1 MFSNV
6 FVFNNKPQ
14 VNYSIVSFEY
24 FIVDVTQNE
33 HSPQFESIFYSKK
46 QSCLYDGA
54 RTTLFQ
60 ELWFFWFSYFD
71 SREERQIWI
80 DIMILDFS

>member
-24 FIVDVTQNE
+24 FIVDVTQMNIA
-33 HSPQFESIFYSKK
+33 HSLKASFTVRNKAVSMTAQKYFP
-46 QSCLYDGA
+46 

-60 ELWFFWFSYFD
+60 EL
-71 SREERQIWI
+71 
-80 DIMILDFS
+80 